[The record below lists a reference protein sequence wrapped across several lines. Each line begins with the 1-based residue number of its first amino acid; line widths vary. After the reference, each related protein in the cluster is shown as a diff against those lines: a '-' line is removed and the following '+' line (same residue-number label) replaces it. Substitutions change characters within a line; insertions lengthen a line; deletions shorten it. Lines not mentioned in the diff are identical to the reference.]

1 MVNFKS
7 YQIHLIVIVLVV
19 VLVGASF
26 VFGDLD
32 FFPDTPEQFSEFWLL
47 DADRMTENYP
57 FNVSSGASYTVF
69 VDVANHMGSSQQ
81 YRVYAKFRDSN
92 QSVLE
97 RNTGLPSSSSPL
109 YEFEFSIEDEEVWGS
124 AVNFGFQDVSV
135 EDDVLTVGDVIINGV
150 VHSVDA
156 STSWDSRIN
165 GFYFELFFELWRY
178 DADLRSFRFDDRS
191 VGIRL
196 NMTSS

>member
-1 MVNFKS
+1 MVSFKS
-7 YQIHLIVIVLVV
+7 YQTYLIVVVLVV
-19 VLVGASF
+19 ALVGASF

-32 FFPDTPEQFSEFWLL
+32 FFPDTSEKFSEFWLL
-47 DADRMTENYP
+47 DADRMTESYP
-57 FNVSSGASYTVF
+57 FNVSSGDSYSVF
-69 VDVANHMGSSQQ
+69 VDVANQMGSSQQ

-109 YEFEFSIEDEEVWGS
+109 YEFEFSVEDEEVWES
-124 AVNFGFQDVSV
+124 AVNFGFQGVSV
-135 EDDVLTVGDVIINGV
+135 EEDVLTVGDVIINGV

-156 STSWDSRIN
+156 STNWNSTRN

-178 DADLRSFRFDDRS
+178 DVEVESYSYTDLSL
-191 VGIRL
+191 GLWL

>member
-1 MVNFKS
+1 MVSFKS

-19 VLVGASF
+19 ALVGASF
-26 VFGDLD
+26 VFGDFE
-32 FFPDTPEQFSEFWLL
+32 FFPEASEQFSEFWLL

-57 FNVSSGASYTVF
+57 FNVSSGESYTVF
-69 VDVANHMGSSQQ
+69 VNVANQMGSSQQ

-92 QSVLE
+92 QSALE
-97 RNTGLPSSSSPL
+97 RDTGLPSSSSPL
-109 YEFEFSIEDEEVWGS
+109 YEFEFSVEDEEVWQS

-135 EDDVLTVGDVIINGV
+135 EDDVLTVGDVIINGG

-156 STSWDSRIN
+156 STSWDSRRN

-191 VGIRL
+191 VGIWL